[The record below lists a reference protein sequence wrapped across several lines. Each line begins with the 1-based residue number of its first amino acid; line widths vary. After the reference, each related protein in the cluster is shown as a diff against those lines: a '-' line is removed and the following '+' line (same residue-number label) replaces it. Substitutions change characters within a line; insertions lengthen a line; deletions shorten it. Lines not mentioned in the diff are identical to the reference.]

1 MGQMPVP
8 ACSHFSSVFVRCV
21 AESSSCRV
29 CTSVISFSN
38 LHASSQTRLIDTIK
52 WKLEPDHLILEQ
64 NIRRTRQHIKVSETR
79 IKGRW
84 IPNLRLVDY
93 PPTWREQSHPNHVQ
107 AQHQNS
113 KHKTANP
120 SLHRYDLDLT
130 STKQYIDFNMLSQ
143 VPFNPNFCHKPR
155 RQGQW
160 RLIFA
165 FMPFLSKCTHSILCQ
180 GETLE
185 QTLTVYLLT

>member
-1 MGQMPVP
+1 MRRRIQFVP
-8 ACSHFSSVFVRCV
+8 CLHFGHQLLQSLCQP
-21 AESSSCRV
+21 
-29 CTSVISFSN
+29 
-38 LHASSQTRLIDTIK
+38 LKPDLLILK

-113 KHKTANP
+113 KHKIANP
-120 SLHRYDLDLT
+120 SLHRYDLDLIL
-130 STKQYIDFNMLSQ
+130 TKQYIDFNMLSQ
-143 VPFNPNFCHKPR
+143 VPFNPNFCHQPR
-155 RQGQW
+155 RQGQMKINICFHAIPFKMYA
-160 RLIFA
+160 LYP
-165 FMPFLSKCTHSILCQ
+165 MPTRNPGTDFNSLSINIVSFILSLRASGQ
-180 GETLE
+180 P
-185 QTLTVYLLT
+185 